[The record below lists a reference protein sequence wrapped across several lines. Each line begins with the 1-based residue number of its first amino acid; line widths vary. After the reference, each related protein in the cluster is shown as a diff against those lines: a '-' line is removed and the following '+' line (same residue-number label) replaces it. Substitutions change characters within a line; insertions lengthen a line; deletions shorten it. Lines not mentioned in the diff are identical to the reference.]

1 MISRD
6 SGDFDHGFEIHL
18 EKATLLFQFAVIG
31 DDGKYLCPPT
41 LLDHRGK
48 TKPAKMPAGDP
59 MMNAF
64 QAELK
69 AVTESVR
76 AGKKNPLLGGNLA
89 RDAIAICQAETKSL
103 LQKKTI
109 PIK

>member
-1 MISRD
+1 MM
-6 SGDFDHGFEIHL
+6 
-18 EKATLLFQFAVIG
+18 TNTFA
-31 DDGKYLCPPT
+31 
-41 LLDHRGK
+41 H
-48 TKPAKMPAGDP
+48 
-59 MMNAF
+59 AF

-109 PIK
+109 TIK